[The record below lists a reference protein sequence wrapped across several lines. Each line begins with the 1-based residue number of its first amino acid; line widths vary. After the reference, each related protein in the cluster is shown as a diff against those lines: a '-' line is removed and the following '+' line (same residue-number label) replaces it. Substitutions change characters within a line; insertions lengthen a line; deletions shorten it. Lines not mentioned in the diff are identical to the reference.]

1 MSPPSSQRVKSVAH
15 NTKAFDAALMELSNF
30 VSKLSERI
38 DRGQVEKMLGMLIEA
53 WSWGKIVLV
62 VGAGRSGLVGRAFA
76 MRLMHLG
83 FRTYVVGETV
93 TPGIGANDLLIAIS
107 GSGTTG
113 IVVAAADAAKR
124 VGAKVI
130 AVTSFPESPLA
141 KIADHVVVVPGRA
154 KVSEEADY
162 FSRQILGMHE
172 PLAPLGTLFEVGTM
186 VFLDSV
192 IAELMHRLGK
202 TEREM
207 KTRHAVI
214 E

>member
-1 MSPPSSQRVKSVAH
+1 MSSAP
-15 NTKAFDAALMELSNF
+15 NTKAFDAALHELSSF
-30 VSKLSERI
+30 ISKLSSVI
-38 DRGQVEKMLGMLIEA
+38 DRSQVERMVGMLIEA

-62 VGAGRSGLVGRAFA
+62 VGAGRSGLVARAFA

-93 TPGIGANDLLIAIS
+93 TPGIGVNDVLLAIS

-113 IVVAAADAAKR
+113 IVVAAAEAAKR

-130 AVTSFPESPLA
+130 AVTSYPDSPLA
-141 KIADHVVVVPGRA
+141 KLADHVVVIPGRT
-154 KVSEEADY
+154 KTSEETDY

-172 PLAPLGTLFEVGTM
+172 PLAPLGTLFEVATM
-186 VFLDSV
+186 VFLDSI

-202 TEREM
+202 TEKEM

>member
-1 MSPPSSQRVKSVAH
+1 MAH
-15 NTKAFDAALMELSNF
+15 NTKAFDAALVELSNF

-38 DRGQVEKMLGMLIEA
+38 DRGQVEKMIGMLIEA

-93 TPGIGANDLLIAIS
+93 TPGIGVNDLLIAIS

-141 KIADHVVVVPGRA
+141 KMADHVVVVPGRA

-172 PLAPLGTLFEVGTM
+172 PLAPLGTLFEVGTII
-186 VFLDSV
+186 FLDSI

-207 KTRHAVI
+207 KARHAVI

>member
-1 MSPPSSQRVKSVAH
+1 MTPNA
-15 NTKAFDAALMELSNF
+15 KAFDAALAEISDF
-30 VSKLSERI
+30 VIKLSENINRE
-38 DRGQVEKMLGMLIEA
+38 QVEKLVGMLIEA

-62 VGAGRSGLVGRAFA
+62 VGAGRSGLVGRAFV

-93 TPGIGANDLLIAIS
+93 TPGIGPNDLLLAIS

-113 IVVAAADAAKR
+113 VVVAAAEAAKR

-130 AVTSFPESPLA
+130 AITSFPDSPLA
-141 KIADHVVVVPGRA
+141 KLADHVVVVPGRT
-154 KVSEEADY
+154 KTSEEVDY

-172 PLAPLGTLFEVGTM
+172 PLAPLGTLFEIGAA
-186 VFLDSV
+186 VFLDSI

-207 KTRHAVI
+207 RARHATI

>member
-1 MSPPSSQRVKSVAH
+1 MSH
-15 NTKAFDAALMELSNF
+15 NTKAFDTALTELSGF
-30 VSKLSERI
+30 VNKLTEKI
-38 DRGQVEKMLGMLIEA
+38 DRGQVEKMIGMLIEA

-62 VGAGRSGLVGRAFA
+62 VGAGRSGLVGKAFA

-83 FRTYVVGETV
+83 FRTYVVGETI
-93 TPGIGANDLLIAIS
+93 TPGIGPNDLLVAIS

-113 IVVAAADAAKR
+113 IVVAAAEAAKR
-124 VGAKVI
+124 VGAKVVAI
-130 AVTSFPESPLA
+130 TSFQESPLA
-141 KIADHVVVVPGRA
+141 KIADHVVIVPGRA
-154 KVSEEADY
+154 KISEEADY

-186 VFLDSV
+186 VFLDSI

-207 KTRHAVI
+207 RARHAVI

>member
-1 MSPPSSQRVKSVAH
+1 MVP
-15 NTKAFDAALMELSNF
+15 NTKAFDAALAELSSF
-30 VSKLSERI
+30 VAKLSNAS
-38 DRGQVEKMLGMLIEA
+38 DREQVEKMLGMLMEA

-93 TPGIGANDLLIAIS
+93 TPGVGPNDLLIAIS

-113 IVVAAADAAKR
+113 IVVAAAEAARR

-130 AVTSFPESPLA
+130 AITSFPDSPLA
-141 KIADHVVVVPGRA
+141 KTADHVVVVPGRA
-154 KVSEEADY
+154 KTSEETDY

-172 PLAPLGTLFEVGTM
+172 PLAPLGTLFEIGTM
-186 VFLDSV
+186 VFLDSI

-202 TEREM
+202 TEKEM
-207 KTRHAVI
+207 KARHATI

>member
-1 MSPPSSQRVKSVAH
+1 MSH
-15 NTKAFDAALMELSNF
+15 NTKAFDAALTELSGF
-30 VSKLSERI
+30 VNKLIEKI
-38 DRGQVEKMLGMLIEA
+38 DRGQVEKMIGMLIEA

-62 VGAGRSGLVGRAFA
+62 VGAGRSGLVGKAFA

-83 FRTYVVGETV
+83 FRTYVVGETI
-93 TPGIGANDLLIAIS
+93 TPGIGPNDLLIAIS

-113 IVVAAADAAKR
+113 IVVAAAEAAKR
-124 VGAKVI
+124 VGAKVVAI
-130 AVTSFPESPLA
+130 TSFQESPLA
-141 KIADHVVVVPGRA
+141 KIADHVVIVPGRA
-154 KVSEEADY
+154 KISEEADY

-186 VFLDSV
+186 VFLDSI

-207 KTRHAVI
+207 RARHAVI

>member
-1 MSPPSSQRVKSVAH
+1 MRPVVCS
-15 NTKAFDAALMELSNF
+15 TKAFDAALTELSNF
-30 VSKLSERI
+30 VSKLTERI
-38 DRGQVEKMLGMLIEA
+38 DREQVEKMLGMLIEA
-53 WSWGKIVLV
+53 WSWGKIVLIA
-62 VGAGRSGLVGRAFA
+62 GAGRSGLVGRAFA

-83 FRTYVVGETV
+83 FRTYVVGETI
-93 TPGIGANDLLIAIS
+93 TPGIGFNDLLIAIS

-113 IVVAAADAAKR
+113 IVVAAAEAAKR

-130 AVTSFPESPLA
+130 AVTSFPDSPLA
-141 KIADHVVVVPGRA
+141 KIADHVVIVPGRA

-186 VFLDSV
+186 MFLDSI

-207 KTRHAVI
+207 RARHATI

>member
-1 MSPPSSQRVKSVAH
+1 MKSVAH